1 MHIDLESVILSISVV
16 QQILL
21 VKIICRFY
29 MIQDVEL
36 QTNAEVTEVN
46 AFVAPVRVVDE
57 GK

>member
-1 MHIDLESVILSISVV
+1 MYV
-16 QQILL
+16 
-21 VKIICRFY
+21 Y